1 MKTIILILNFALV
14 LSLQPA
20 YGTSFKPTTLG
31 KSLVATL
38 PQTPDHGG
46 VVELKYDGFTKE
58 TVVSL
63 GKMSVSC
70 AGVKG
75 NFTDACVYMAAS
87 LHCPGIQ
94 LDYVRHV
101 NLQLIFETKDWG
113 ERHPWE
119 QRELT
124 VVADNTT
131 LRFGRMRLV
140 SLKNVPMTEILEVDV
155 PYQMYKKIA
164 NAETVEMQVGKSRFQ
179 LREKNIAA
187 LLDLNN
193 RVKL

>member
-1 MKTIILILNFALV
+1 MKTLLFMLMLGVA
-14 LSLQPA
+14 LSLQIVEAKVTPK
-20 YGTSFKPTTLG
+20 SFSKLSVMP
-31 KSLVATL
+31 VA
-38 PQTPDHGG
+38 PQTLDHGG
-46 VVELKYDGFTKE
+46 IVEMKYDGFTRE

-63 GKMSVSC
+63 RKMSVSC

-75 NFTDACVYMAAS
+75 NFTDACVYVAAS

-101 NLQLIFETKDWG
+101 TLQLVFETKDWG

-140 SLKNVPMTEILEVDV
+140 SLTNVPMTEILEIAV

-164 NAETVEMQVGKSRFQ
+164 NAESVEMQVGKSRFQ
-179 LREKNIAA
+179 LREKNVAA
-187 LLDLNN
+187 LRDLNN